1 MNEDKLEFVSAIITN
16 KQGNVLLLK
25 RKNTLPLDPGK
36 YDLCSGH
43 MKELEVP
50 MQSMLRELKEET
62 GITQEQIKRMENLGD
77 IKTPHKKFL
86 NTVCHMYH
94 IEVNLNEEQINK
106 MLKEVKEPEMESA
119 HYLKDVN
126 ELRTVQKY
134 TDFMRTIYTEEI
146 DKVFLKLQENL
157 NERKEL
163 LCRNEER

>member
-1 MNEDKLEFVSAIITN
+1 MNKDKLEFVSAIITN

-25 RKNTLPLDPGK
+25 RKDTLPLDPGK

-62 GITQEQIKRMENLGD
+62 GITREQIKRMENLGD

-86 NTVCHMYH
+86 NTICHMYH
-94 IEVNLNEEQINK
+94 IEVDLNGEQINK
-106 MLKEVKEPEMESA
+106 MIKQVEKPEMESA

-146 DKVFLKLQENL
+146 EHIFLKLQENL